1 MGDKRETN
9 AVVDERLR
17 VYGVQGLRVA
27 DVSIMPKLNQ
37 GHTQM
42 PAYGIGEKAADM
54 LKADWHEVVGAPKA
68 EELYRA
74 DSKVL

>member
-1 MGDKRETN
+1 MGKQQDPM

-17 VYGVQGLRVA
+17 VFGVEGLRVA
-27 DVSIMPKLNQ
+27 DVSVMPKLNQ

-54 LKADWHEVVGAPKA
+54 LKEDWTGTSGAMKA
-68 EELYRA
+68 EELHRA
-74 DSKVL
+74 DSKVQ